1 LNVNLI
7 RKAGKGCGK
16 IVKKKKGVADGER
29 EWQNGE
35 TEKGVTNGKK
45 KRVLP
50 NSEKEKGV
58 ANDEKQTGV
67 AKW

>member
-7 RKAGKGCGK
+7 RKAGKGFGK

-29 EWQNGE
+29 EMAKWRDR
-35 TEKGVTNGKK
+35 KGVTNGKK

-67 AKW
+67 AKR